1 MKRLTRMLLLCLTG
15 LVFLCGCGDREGGKG
30 DSAGNSLKGSC
41 EEILNEVYENA
52 DFDQGFKDSM
62 DSYVAS
68 PIDES
73 TRGYVLGTDE
83 VKYTDS
89 VCSSPMVTAT
99 AYQCVILRLADGE
112 DPEEAKEKLK
122 EHADPRKWVCVE
134 AESVILENI
143 GDVVLY
149 VMAEKGV
156 AEAVR
161 MSFLALGQSS

>member
-1 MKRLTRMLLLCLTG
+1 MRRLTGALLLCLTG
-15 LVFLCGCGDREGGKG
+15 LVFLCGCGDRQSENSGG
-30 DSAGNSLKGSC
+30 ARLEGSC
-41 EEILNEVYENA
+41 EEILNEVYKNA
-52 DFDQGFKDSM
+52 DFDQEFRDSM

-73 TRGYVLGTDE
+73 TEAYVLGTDE

-99 AYQCVILRLADGE
+99 AYQCVVLRLADGE
-112 DPEEAKEKLK
+112 DAEAAKEKLM
-122 EHADPRKWVCVE
+122 EHAEPRKWVCVE

-149 VMAEKGV
+149 VMAEKNV